1 MAGIY
6 IHIPFCK
13 KRCTYCDFYTEV
25 APKLI
30 PKLVDSIVI
39 ELHCRKDY
47 LQNATIQTIY
57 FGGGTPSILD
67 TKQFAVIFEAIYKL
81 FNIDSNAEITFEANP
96 DDLTPQFFQTISN
109 LPFNRI
115 SIGIQSFEDED
126 LKRLNRRHTGTEAID
141 AVNNAQKHGF
151 QNISIDLIYGLPYQD
166 INKWRNQ
173 LKIALELDVQH
184 ISAYGL
190 TYEEGTVLWK
200 QRENGELKTVDDDT
214 MNRMYLLL
222 LKTMQQKGFE
232 AYEISNFAKPGFKSK
247 HNTSYWKQQ
256 PYIGVGPSAHS
267 YDIKSRQWNISS
279 IQKYISLIN
288 KNLPFFEKEELSIY
302 DKYNDYIMVSLRT
315 NDGLDMN
322 TLEAYFGEELKE
334 YCLKNIKSF
343 VENKKIEIID
353 EKLRLTQKGIMI
365 SNLIIMELIK
375 V

>member
-1 MAGIY
+1 
-6 IHIPFCK
+6 
-13 KRCTYCDFYTEV
+13 
-25 APKLI
+25 
-30 PKLVDSIVI
+30 
-39 ELHCRKDY
+39 
-47 LQNATIQTIY
+47 
-57 FGGGTPSILD
+57 
-67 TKQFAVIFEAIYKL
+67 
-81 FNIDSNAEITFEANP
+81 
-96 DDLTPQFFQTISN
+96 
-109 LPFNRI
+109 
-115 SIGIQSFEDED
+115 
-126 LKRLNRRHTGTEAID
+126 
-141 AVNNAQKHGF
+141 
-151 QNISIDLIYGLPYQD
+151 
-166 INKWRNQ
+166 
-173 LKIALELDVQH
+173 
-184 ISAYGL
+184 
-190 TYEEGTVLWK
+190 
-200 QRENGELKTVDDDT
+200 
-214 MNRMYLLL
+214 
-222 LKTMQQKGFE
+222 MQQKGFE